1 MIGVRQDRS
10 GNLLHLG
17 DSLLPLVGRCG
28 SLLPLVG
35 RCGSLLPLEGRCP
48 VLPAAG
54 LVVPQAAVG
63 SSSTRERWQL
73 PPGYGNNPLE
83 TN

>member
-28 SLLPLVG
+28 SLLPLV
-35 RCGSLLPLEGRCP
+35 GRCP